1 MSDKQN
7 TQNRI
12 PWYEHRPITSSI
24 RRFLFLDLLADKRA
38 RPVFFYVAAI
48 IAIGVVLYH
57 WIEGWTYLDSLYFVV
72 VTLTTIGYGDLSP
85 TTQLGKWLTIFYG
98 LNGVAIL
105 LMLFDEIRRVRGH
118 RREQS

>member
-7 TQNRI
+7 TKNKMS
-12 PWYEHRPITSSI
+12 WYERRPITRSI
-24 RRFLFLDLLADKRA
+24 GRFLFLDLLTDKKA
-38 RPVFFYVAAI
+38 RPVFMYVAVI
-48 IAIGVVLYH
+48 IAFGTVLYH
-57 WIEGWTYLDSLYFVV
+57 WLEGWTYLDSLYFVV
-72 VTLTTIGYGDLSP
+72 VTLTTIGYGDLAP
-85 TTQLGKWLTIFYG
+85 TTELAKWVTIFYG